1 MINLDKIVLFDGECN
16 LCDRTVQFIIKR
28 DKKESFRFAS
38 IQSSIGQSLLNK
50 LEVPNDINSFI
61 LIDENKSYI
70 KSTAALRVCKELR
83 GVWKLLYIFI
93 FIPRPLRDMLYTLI
107 AKNRYK
113 WFGKKDNCI
122 LPTPEMKN
130 RFL

>member
-28 DKKESFRFAS
+28 DKKEIFRFAS
-38 IQSSIGQSLLNK
+38 IQSRIGQSLLNK

-61 LIDENKSYI
+61 LIDENKSYT